1 MVSHS
6 ILVIS
11 LHFSIT
17 IITKPA
23 VRNST
28 TFHTTS
34 QSPTWPSL
42 SVNSIDLTCKFCNFL
57 RNDKILIDFSAYC
70 HDFDT
75 FSLKMTQDRLDY

>member
-6 ILVIS
+6 TLVIS

-23 VRNST
+23 VQNST

-57 RNDKILIDFSAYC
+57 RNDKILIDFFAFC
-70 HDFDT
+70 HDYGT
-75 FSLKMTQDRLDY
+75 FSLNMMQDRLDC